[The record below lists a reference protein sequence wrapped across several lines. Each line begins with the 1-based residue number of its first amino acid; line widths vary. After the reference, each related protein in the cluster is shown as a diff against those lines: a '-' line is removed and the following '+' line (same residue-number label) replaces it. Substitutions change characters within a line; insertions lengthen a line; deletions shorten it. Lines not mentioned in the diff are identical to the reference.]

1 MTHTHWRREK
11 RDADDKANARL
22 IAEAPA
28 MLDALREVAET
39 MALLEDGG
47 NEEYDALPS
56 PLRDKLDLLI
66 ARIEDA

>member
-1 MTHTHWRREK
+1 
-11 RDADDKANARL
+11 
-22 IAEAPA
+22 